1 MLIKL
6 TFKSRLKNK
15 YVVINDYILNIEK
28 IAFL

>member
-15 YVVINDYILNIEK
+15 YVVISAYTLNIEET
-28 IAFL
+28 AFL